1 VNAPTRTIN
10 SVTLKNATLI
20 SEEVK
25 DYGIQKTKQES
36 KERRLA
42 IIS

>member
-1 VNAPTRTIN
+1 VNAPTMTIN
-10 SVTLKNATLI
+10 SITLKNETLI

-25 DYGIQKTKQES
+25 DYGIQKTIQRS

-42 IIS
+42 IKS